1 MKLFTTVSKETPDCS
16 GRIARVARTA
26 HTGRRWLQSC
36 YALIMAVGVGSVAAQ
51 APATA
56 PTANT
61 AVAAKP
67 AAAVI
72 VLLTQAKVVK
82 GTDGKEQLLDAAT
95 VKPGDVIE
103 YRATYTNRSAKSVT
117 GVVATLPIPEG
128 LQYLPMSAKPG
139 ATLVQAAVK
148 GGDYSAEPL
157 IRTVAGKVQT
167 VPYAEYRSLRWNLGQ
182 LPAGGSAAVSARA
195 SVQVFVP
202 TAASGV
208 AGAGAAQKLPASA
221 VKP

>member
-1 MKLFTTVSKETPDCS
+1 MKLLINASKKAFDKS
-16 GRIARVARTA
+16 GRTSRL
-26 HTGRRWLQSC
+26 WLQSC
-36 YALIMAVGVGSVAAQ
+36 YALVVALGVGSVAAQ
-51 APATA
+51 TPATA
-56 PTANT
+56 PAATKATAANA

-67 AAAVI
+67 AAAVT

-82 GTDGKEQLLDAAT
+82 GADGKEQLLDAAT

-103 YRATYTNRSAKSVT
+103 YRATYTNRSAKPVT

-128 LQYLPMSAKPG
+128 LQYQPLTAKPG

-157 IRTVAGKVQT
+157 IRTVAGKVQP
-167 VPYAEYRSLRWNLGQ
+167 VPYAEYRSLRWSLGQ

-195 SVQVFVP
+195 FVQVFVP

-221 VKP
+221 AKP